1 MIGYNPRAMAV
12 ELESKISVSS
22 HDAVRE
28 KLRAAGAV
36 PEGRVV
42 ETNRLFDNTE
52 RALFRAGCGLRVRTA
67 ARVDALWRRAAGGE
81 VRSTFTFKGPQKT
94 PEGPQKTSEGRQQT
108 SEFKRREEIELAIEN
123 ADGMTALLAGLGYT
137 PWLEYQKRRESWT
150 LGGCMVELDEI
161 PQLGRFVECE
171 GPDDAAIHAALAA
184 IGLAGEPTIVQSYPA
199 LIAKH
204 LGESA
209 ARPLVLR
216 FE

>member
-1 MIGYNPRAMAV
+1 MAV
-12 ELESKISVSS
+12 ELESKIAVAS
-22 HDAVRE
+22 HDGVRE

-42 ETNRLFDNTE
+42 ETNRLFDNAE
-52 RALFRAGCGLRVRTA
+52 QALFHAGCGLRVRTA
-67 ARVDALWRRAAGGE
+67 VPVDAMWQPVSPADGG
-81 VRSTFTFKGPQKT
+81 RHPKSTYTFKA
-94 PEGPQKTSEGRQQT
+94 PQKTSDGRQQA

-123 ADGMTALLAGLGYT
+123 PEGMTALLAGLGYT
-137 PWLEYQKRRESWT
+137 PWIVFEKRRESWT
-150 LGGCMVELDEI
+150 LGERKIELDEI
-161 PQLGRFVECE
+161 PRLGRFVECE
-171 GPDDAAIHAALAA
+171 GQDDRAIQAALATL
-184 IGLAGEPTIVQSYPA
+184 GLAGEAHIVESYPG